1 MNVAMW
7 VKALRVIPRI
17 SKDEW
22 DGLDVVSRWL
32 IATRSA
38 VLVITFIP
46 AALAGLLAW
55 RAGKFDLGLWALV
68 TVGLVLAHA
77 TNNLVNDMTDYFKGV
92 DKDNYYRAQYGPQ
105 PLEHGLMSLRQVLV
119 YVAATG
125 LPALAIGVYLAWLR
139 GTGVWILLASGVFF
153 VLFYTFP
160 LKYIG
165 LGELAVLTVWG
176 PLMIGGGYYVIT
188 GEWSWAVALA
198 GLPYALGATT
208 VIFGKHVDK
217 VDADRAKHIRTL
229 PVLIGEKA
237 GRYAVLGMMVLQYAC
252 VVYLVIAGFF
262 TPVVLVVA
270 LALPKLWQVW
280 QIYRQPRPAGPPAN
294 YPPDIWPLW
303 FVAAAFE
310 HNRAFGMYFLLGVIA
325 DLALRAALVLFAR

>member
-17 SKDEW
+17 SKEEW
-22 DGLDVVSRWL
+22 NGLDIVSRWL

-38 VLVITFIP
+38 VLVITFIS
-46 AALAGLLAW
+46 AALAGLLAY
-55 RAGKFDLGLWALV
+55 RAGKFDLGLWLLV
-68 TVGLVLAHA
+68 TLGLVLAHA
-77 TNNLVNDMTDYFKGV
+77 TNNLINDVTDYYKGV
-92 DKDNYYRAQYGPQ
+92 DKDNYFRAQYGPQ
-105 PLEHGLMSLRQVLV
+105 PLEHGLMTLRQLAV
-119 YVAATG
+119 YIAVTG
-125 LPALAIGVYLAWLR
+125 LAALAIGLYLAWLR
-139 GTGVWILLASGVFF
+139 GVGVWLLLASGVFF

-165 LGELAVLTVWG
+165 LGELAVLAVWG

-188 GEWSWAVALA
+188 GEWSWPVALA

-237 GRYAVLGMMVLQYAC
+237 ARYTVLGMMVLQYAF
-252 VVYLVIAGFF
+252 VVYLTLTGFF
-262 TPVVLVVA
+262 TPVVLAVV
-270 LALPKLWQVW
+270 LALPTLKRVW
-280 QIYRQPRPAGPPAN
+280 EVYRQPRPAAPPAD
-294 YPPDIWPLW
+294 YPPNTWPLW
-303 FVAAAFE
+303 YVALAFE
-310 HNRAFGMYFLLGVIA
+310 HNRVFGMFFLLGLVG
-325 DLALRAALVLFAR
+325 DLVLRGALAWFAH